1 MPPRK
6 RSAVDP
12 KPLDSATSMA
22 AAFPIA
28 ASDGLSSSDPS
39 SVIGTSAA
47 APELLVPVSSMTAS
61 HPAAASDDATSPACS
76 SALPATGVL
85 AAGERNSSPGRGGSV
100 ASASAEAAGKNKQL
114 FLQSAARDRESSP
127 VRGGSVA
134 SPPEGSPGKN
144 KQLFLQSVTPQA
156 MTCNLSKLPVG
167 VFLKS

>member
-1 MPPRK
+1 
-6 RSAVDP
+6 
-12 KPLDSATSMA
+12 
-22 AAFPIA
+22 
-28 ASDGLSSSDPS
+28 
-39 SVIGTSAA
+39 
-47 APELLVPVSSMTAS
+47 
-61 HPAAASDDATSPACS
+61 
-76 SALPATGVL
+76 VL

-156 MTCNLSKLPVG
+156 MSCNLSKLPVS
-167 VFLKS
+167 VALKS